1 MLYVYVEPCMPV
13 KQFLNEIIKKFE
25 FEFEISMSRLWLQQ
39 QFSLALWD
47 WPRTSIYILTSRQ
60 WFRQLW
66 SCYCTY
72 LPPLA
77 ALSVRYLVDQPARLG
92 YQFTHIVL
100 SPACITPVKANKY
113 YVEQGIAK
121 LTDSTLIPLLSY
133 FPCVFISWL
142 KIKMWHKLSYGV
154 PNHYEFLWGLRCEYN
169 LSTYQVS
176 AP

>member
-1 MLYVYVEPCMPV
+1 MPISLLISASWMCNLDNNG
-13 KQFLNEIIKKFE
+13 FLIMSLASLWNWPKTSIY
-25 FEFEISMSRLWLQQ
+25 ISMSRLWLQQ
-39 QFSLALWD
+39 QFLLALLWD
-47 WPRTSIYILTSRQ
+47 WPKTSIYILTSRQ

-77 ALSVRYLVDQPARLG
+77 ALSVGYLVDQPARLG
-92 YQFTHIVL
+92 DQFTHIVL

-113 YVEQGIAK
+113 YVEQGIVK

-142 KIKMWHKLSYGV
+142 KTKYVK
-154 PNHYEFLWGLRCEYN
+154 
-169 LSTYQVS
+169 
-176 AP
+176 